1 MPQPVLFRR
10 SAQSSSHCPAFIQ
23 STVKARS
30 ACPCPSSE
38 VHHHSLQMY
47 GLISK
52 RGSLSPHGQR
62 LQRKLKVLQGAL
74 MNTQTP
80 HNNYLAI
87 TFRNSMSCANTALD
101 YEHLTLLL
109 LFAVTG
115 DPRHLSLQW
124 PQYCP
129 IFCSHLLTYIGSW
142 GGQVY
147 RSSTNRGCEQ
157 LRNDFHSSWEKY
169 ILPSVIS
176 AITVFPGCSK
186 PLVKVILFE

>member
-30 ACPCPSSE
+30 ACPCLSSE

-47 GLISK
+47 GIISK
-52 RGSLSPHGQR
+52 RGLLSPHGQR

-74 MNTQTP
+74 LNTQTP

-124 PQYCP
+124 PSTALFSAP
-129 IFCSHLLTYIGSW
+129 ICLPILAPEVGKCIEVVQTGAGNSSEMISILLEK
-142 GGQVY
+142 
-147 RSSTNRGCEQ
+147 ST
-157 LRNDFHSSWEKY
+157 FY
-169 ILPSVIS
+169 
-176 AITVFPGCSK
+176 
-186 PLVKVILFE
+186 PL